1 MTPDERL
8 ERIAE
13 LQREADEGRARIA
26 ERIARR
32 DRDPGG
38 ELERLMADQRF
49 THDQSDLIYTS
60 PVEPVGS
67 PPARKND
74 EPHIIYRRYDG
85 AQPERFPGSGAE
97 PSGDDPSFEEAVDK
111 FSAACETR
119 FAELDDELAARDRRI
134 AELERANIELKA
146 KLDTL
151 FQILGTG
158 SAKKLWTP

>member
-74 EPHIIYRRYDG
+74 EPHIIIRS
-85 AQPERFPGSGAE
+85 A
-97 PSGDDPSFEEAVDK
+97 PSCW
-111 FSAACETR
+111 SAALPCGKACASCALSCHAFSPCPAMSCRRAWCGCSRTWPATGAGSMSASR
-119 FAELDDELAARDRRI
+119 VCRARSKFLHARMP
-134 AELERANIELKA
+134 AV
-146 KLDTL
+146 
-151 FQILGTG
+151 
-158 SAKKLWTP
+158 SA